1 MVEPVVKTISS
12 GLAAPRKRAMVPRV
26 ASYFSVA
33 MFERVCR
40 PRWTLAY
47 SSE

>member
-12 GLAAPRKRAMVPRV
+12 SCRAPRKRAMVPRV

-33 MFERVCR
+33 TVER
-40 PRWTLAY
+40 
-47 SSE
+47 